1 MKIYFKYKNPHL
13 VLVHTHVL
21 DNLLLQLL
29 LSPAP
34 SPSTTTIIVRT
45 TPSTPTSTRIYPYLI
60 QRGNLHTHILLQQD
74 ITEHTAY
81 VHTIKMRWL
90 ASTLPRKHQLAW
102 SIGTRPT
109 LQTASASIWILVVVV
124 IVVVAIILLIIYIII
139 IPHFG
144 LLKTIR
150 IIMTLDLPKWKDKN
164 PSSFPSN
171 RNYFTMSALSGLTL
185 K

>member
-1 MKIYFKYKNPHL
+1 MKIYFIYKNAH
-13 VLVHTHVL
+13 LVHTYIYIYIVL

-81 VHTIKMRWL
+81 VHTIKMRRH
-90 ASTLPRKHQLAW
+90 ASTLPRKHQLAR
-102 SIGTRPT
+102 SIGTQPT
-109 LQTASASIWILVVVV
+109 LQTATASACACAWLLV
-124 IVVVAIILLIIYIII
+124 VVVAIILLIIIII
-139 IPHFG
+139 IVVVVVAAFIWDHTARLFG
-144 LLKTIR
+144 QPNR
-150 IIMTLDLPKWKDKN
+150 IGTFIC
-164 PSSFPSN
+164 
-171 RNYFTMSALSGLTL
+171 
-185 K
+185 